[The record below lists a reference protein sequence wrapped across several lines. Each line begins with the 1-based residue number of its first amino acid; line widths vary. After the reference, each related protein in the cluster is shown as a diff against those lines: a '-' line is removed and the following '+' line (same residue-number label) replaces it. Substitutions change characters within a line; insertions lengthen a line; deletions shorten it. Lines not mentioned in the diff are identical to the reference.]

1 MADET
6 ESSPKDGGKNM
17 QWMYEGAKS
26 VVNREDYLLGKK
38 IDKNFEMFS
47 DVVVHDQEEEKRDAF
62 FQQSLLKPSTSA
74 HTAAPSAA
82 RSQHKVSAL
91 DTRVV
96 RTEDPLVALK
106 FQEEQRRRQLL
117 ENPLL
122 KLKAQRVLRKAFEK
136 ELKKAVKKKSS
147 SSKKKKR
154 KRSSSPSSSSSSS
167 STSSPERRKE
177 EEHQKR
183 RHHHHHRRSEGRKSG
198 DSEREGRPKRS
209 SRSSSRTERHRR
221 RRSSAGSSRRR
232 RSRDRSRETTRDRN
246 RDGESRARKNGS
258 VSSMMAPPTAT
269 QPIVMPSKKLTAEEL
284 EERRRAMLTNA
295 SWRDEMRERNVRD
308 AADKLRKE
316 QDEMAN
322 HRGGAGFMRPMMNTA
337 TEDASI
343 EKRLQSNRM
352 NIQRQHDHMDKSFV
366 RK

>member
-1 MADET
+1 MKPISAQDG
-6 ESSPKDGGKNM
+6 GGKNM

-74 HTAAPSAA
+74 HTAPSAA
-82 RSQHKVSAL
+82 RNQHKVSAL

-106 FQEEQRRRQLL
+106 FQEEHRRRQLL

-147 SSKKKKR
+147 KRKKR
-154 KRSSSPSSSSSSS
+154 KRSSSPSSSSSF
-167 STSSPERRKE
+167 SSPERRKE
-177 EEHQKR
+177 EQKRR

-198 DSEREGRPKRS
+198 DSEREGRAKRS

-221 RRSSAGSSRRR
+221 RRSSAGSSRR
-232 RSRDRSRETTRDRN
+232 
-246 RDGESRARKNGS
+246 
-258 VSSMMAPPTAT
+258 
-269 QPIVMPSKKLTAEEL
+269 
-284 EERRRAMLTNA
+284 
-295 SWRDEMRERNVRD
+295 
-308 AADKLRKE
+308 
-316 QDEMAN
+316 
-322 HRGGAGFMRPMMNTA
+322 
-337 TEDASI
+337 
-343 EKRLQSNRM
+343 
-352 NIQRQHDHMDKSFV
+352 
-366 RK
+366 